1 MPVVPHLKRR
11 LRKTQQENSSSH
23 RSQQDSILNCLL
35 YTCKHWL
42 EKIFFTKIWQ
52 FREPVN
58 DIWCTQPKNNIEI
71 FNSYENWFI
80 KGTSKSLITSTKYTL
95 STASQMEQ
103 LFRVSMPYSPIN
115 DKKRTTLSDRT
126 WKQILSLPPVQSWW
140 ILKWLASLLWVTTVQ
155 TQKSK
160 FVSFTSRKPF
170 TEKYSSLVVL
180 FSIARTKNST

>member
-1 MPVVPHLKRR
+1 MQTLTGKDFLHEDLTVPGTGKRY
-11 LRKTQQENSSSH
+11 LV
-23 RSQQDSILNCLL
+23 
-35 YTCKHWL
+35 YA
-42 EKIFFTKIWQ
+42 TK
-52 FREPVN
+52 
-58 DIWCTQPKNNIEI
+58 KNIEI

-80 KGTSKSLITSTKYTL
+80 NGTSKSLITSTKYTL

-103 LFRVSMPYSPIN
+103 LFRVSMPYYPIN

-126 WKQILSLPPVQSWW
+126 WKQIPSLPPVQSWW

-180 FSIARTKNST
+180 FSYMSFSCFCVCPALTCWSLV